1 MLSRPKF
8 LNDFQVSH
16 HLFKDD
22 VRGEVWRVGDQLMG
36 LLLIGWW

>member
-8 LNDFQVSH
+8 LNDFQVR
-16 HLFKDD
+16 LFKDD